1 MLDKYLYYND
11 ILSLGGGRDTA
22 LPNLLTPHGGEI
34 VKRLL
39 LVAFSLMM
47 VASMVL
53 AGCTAPTAAK
63 VRVATDAT
71 WPPFESVDEATKELT
86 GFDIELMKA
95 VADKAGFEIEWVNT
109 PFDTVI
115 TGVTQ
120 CDYDLAIAAI
130 TITEERKAE
139 MLFSDPYLPAGQI
152 VVIRKETTDIKG
164 VADLVGKTV
173 AAQLGTTGEIEA
185 QKIEGI
191 TYKPYDT
198 VDLAFLDLSNGQV
211 DAVIADYPT
220 ALAFIGQ
227 NPDKLTLTGDV
238 FTNEYYGIAACKTQT
253 ALIEKINAAL
263 KELTD
268 AKVLYDLEQK
278 YLAGQ

>member
-1 MLDKYLYYND
+1 
-11 ILSLGGGRDTA
+11 LG
-22 LPNLLTPHGGEI
+22 
-34 VKRLL
+34 V
-39 LVAFSLMM
+39 FSLVM
-47 VASMVL
+47 S
-53 AGCTAPTAAK
+53 GCTTTPTAAAK

-71 WPPFESVDEATKELT
+71 FPPFEVVDEATKELT
-86 GFDIELMKA
+86 GFDIELMEA
-95 VADKAGFEIEWVNT
+95 VAAKAGFEIEWVNT

-130 TITEERKAE
+130 TITEDRKKK
-139 MLFSDPYLPAGQI
+139 MLFSDPYVPAGQI

-164 VADLVGKTV
+164 VADLVGKTI

-185 QKIEGI
+185 QKIEGV

-198 VDLAFLDLSNGQV
+198 YDLAFLDLTNGQV

-227 NPDKLTLTGDV
+227 NPDKIMLTGEV
-238 FTNEYYGIAACKTQT
+238 FTNEYYGIAACKTKT
-253 ALIEKINAAL
+253 DLIEKINVAL

-268 AKVLYDLEQK
+268 AKVIYDLEQK